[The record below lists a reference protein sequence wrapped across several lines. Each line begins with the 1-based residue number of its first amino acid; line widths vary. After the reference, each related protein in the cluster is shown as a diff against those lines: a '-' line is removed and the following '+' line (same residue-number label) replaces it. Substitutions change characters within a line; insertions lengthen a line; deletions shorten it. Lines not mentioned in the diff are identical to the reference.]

1 MKNFLDIIVEKILF
15 KKLKNAFYSIKDNY
29 PYDDNNFYF
38 INFGDVSLKLFKL
51 KPLFYLITHFKDT
64 VKFKNKIGFLK
75 VNRFSKTYL
84 NYISEISEIFDIVI
98 LMEYKNELYIIREN
112 TVSKVHSNDN
122 FYFKTTKF
130 YFLNEST
137 ELLYQLMDIRLENP
151 HFLLVNNIS
160 GNFQDLELN
169 SISSALS
176 IYTISMNDNVFKIFK
191 PENNKYVEYKIKEHF
206 ILKFNLKNLENLKNG
221 LTKFDDKKVEVLL
234 KYI

>member
-15 KKLKNAFYSIKDNY
+15 KKVKNAFYSIKDNY

-51 KPLFYLITHFKDT
+51 RHLFYLISHFKDA

-75 VNRFSKTYL
+75 VNRFSKKYL

-98 LMEYKNELYIIREN
+98 LMEYKNGLYIIREN
-112 TVSKVHSNDN
+112 TVNKVHSNDN

-160 GNFQDLELN
+160 CNFQDLELN

-176 IYTISMNDNVFKIFK
+176 IYTISMNDNTFKIFK
-191 PENNKYVEYKIKEHF
+191 PENNKFVEYKIKEHF

-221 LTKFDDKKVEVLL
+221 LTKFDDKKVEMLL